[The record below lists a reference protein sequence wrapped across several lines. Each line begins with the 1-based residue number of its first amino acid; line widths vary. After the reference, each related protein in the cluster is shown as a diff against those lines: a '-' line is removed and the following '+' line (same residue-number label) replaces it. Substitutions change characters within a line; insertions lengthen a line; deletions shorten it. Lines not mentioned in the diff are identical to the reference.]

1 MPDFT
6 TLALFV
12 AAAMLLFIVPGPA
25 VLYIV
30 TRSLSQGRT
39 AGMVSVLGI
48 HFGSVIHIAAAML
61 GLSALVAASATA
73 FTALRWAGAAY
84 LVYLGIRTIR
94 SGDDLFA
101 PGPARGASYR
111 RIFTQGAIVNIL
123 NPKTALFFLAFVPQ
137 FVDPAAGNTTAQ
149 ILVLGVAFILAGLLS
164 DGIYALLAG
173 TIGDRMAGR
182 PLWRRNSRYAAGA
195 IYIALGAAAAFSG
208 SAKQA

>member
-1 MPDFT
+1 MPDVT

-25 VLYIV
+25 VLYVV
-30 TRSLSQGRT
+30 TRSLTQGRT

-48 HFGSVIHIAAAML
+48 HLGSAIHVAAAML
-61 GLSALVAASATA
+61 GLSALVATSATA

-94 SGDDLFA
+94 SDDDLFA
-101 PGPARGASYR
+101 PGAAASASYR

-137 FVDPAAGNTTAQ
+137 FVDPAAGNTIAQ
-149 ILVLGVAFILAGLLS
+149 ILVLGMAFILAGLVS
-164 DGIYALLAG
+164 DGMYALLAG
-173 TIGDRMAGR
+173 TLGNHMARR
-182 PLWRRNSRYAAGA
+182 PAWRRNSRYAGGA

-208 SAKQA
+208 SAKRA